1 MATVH
6 SADVAAVPV
15 APVPKAI
22 ATALIMAA
30 TILVVLDQTIATVAL
45 PHMQAALG
53 ATPETINWVL
63 TSYILATSVGIPLTG
78 WLSGRVGRGRLFGI
92 CILGFT
98 ISSALCGL
106 AVSLPMMVAARLA
119 QGFFG
124 AFLVPMSQSFL
135 YDMNA
140 PSQQMRAMTLWGVG
154 VMVGPLVG
162 PVLGGYLTETF
173 DWRWVF
179 FINVPIGLVAG
190 LGILATMPAFPAV
203 RRAFDHVGFI
213 LIVVALCALQLA
225 LDRGSQLDWFDST
238 EIVIECG
245 VSIAAFWML
254 IFHLWHAREPIF
266 SISLFRD
273 RAFSIAL
280 LLSLVVTP
288 VMIAATALLPAL
300 LQTLLGYPV
309 TLAGLLSL
317 PRGIA
322 MLIGII
328 IGGRLF
334 RIIGARA
341 QVAMGLAFTA
351 FATWLQ
357 TRINLEMDSHLII
370 WAGMAQGLGTGV
382 ALTVL
387 NFLTVAH
394 APTAFRTD
402 AAVLYNLARN
412 TGASIMIAAFTA
424 ILARNIQVN
433 HAEIGAAIG
442 ATNVPLGLSQMAG
455 GPYLTNRLAALIDAE
470 VTRQSMMIAYI
481 NDFWLMMWLTI
492 LVMPLALLL
501 GRERP
506 RQKPDEMMIVE

>member
-1 MATVH
+1 M
-6 SADVAAVPV
+6 AAVPV
-15 APVPKAI
+15 APIPKAI

-63 TSYILATSVGIPLTG
+63 TSYILATSVAIPLTG

-98 ISSALCGL
+98 ASSALCGL

-140 PSQQMRAMTLWGVG
+140 PSQQMRAMTFWGVG
-154 VMVGPLVG
+154 VMVGPLAG

-190 LGILATMPAFPAV
+190 LGILATMPVFPAV
-203 RRAFDHVGFI
+203 RRTFDHIGFI
-213 LIVVALCALQLA
+213 LIVTALCALQLA
-225 LDRGSQLDWFDST
+225 VDRGSQQDWFEST

-245 VSIAAFWML
+245 ISIAALWML

-273 RAFSIAL
+273 RTFTVAM

-288 VMIAATALLPAL
+288 VMVAATALLPAL

-322 MLIGII
+322 MLGGII
-328 IGGRLF
+328 IGGKMVRL
-334 RIIGARA
+334 IGARA
-341 QVAMGLAFTA
+341 QVTLGLIFTA

-357 TRINLEMDSHLII
+357 TRINLQMDSHLIV
-370 WAGMAQGLGTGV
+370 WAGLAQGFGAGI
-382 ALTVL
+382 ALTVI
-387 NFLTVAH
+387 NFLAVAH
-394 APTAFRTD
+394 APPALRTD

-412 TGASIMIAAFTA
+412 TGTSIMIAVFTA
-424 ILARNIQVN
+424 LLARNIQVN

-442 ATNVPLGLSQMAG
+442 STSLPFGLSQMAG
-455 GPYLTNRLAALIDAE
+455 GAYLTDRLAALVDAE
-470 VTRQSMMIAYI
+470 VTRQAMMVAYI
-481 NDFWLMMWLTI
+481 DDFWLMMWLTI
-492 LVMPLALLL
+492 LVIPLALLL

-506 RQKPDEMMIVE
+506 AAKADEMMIVE